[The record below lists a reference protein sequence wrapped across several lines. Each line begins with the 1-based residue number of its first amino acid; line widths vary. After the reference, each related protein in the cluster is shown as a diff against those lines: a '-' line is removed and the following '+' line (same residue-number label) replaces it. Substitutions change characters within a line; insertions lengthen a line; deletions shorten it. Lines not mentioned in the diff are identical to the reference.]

1 MNLRPIRWVG
11 ATSAI
16 LTMLLYVLTI
26 VLLPVLLSYGKDK
39 PAVERERKD
48 GWLDALMKRMGNR
61 VLDYPKSIFAVAA
74 LAVIA
79 SVIGLFRVEVAF
91 DLRRSFG
98 TEVPYVDRICRISE
112 TPLGSLYSF
121 GVGIEFPNE
130 DEARLP
136 ENLKKLETLT
146 ERIKEF
152 PLTKK
157 VHSVLDVVKD
167 LNLVLNANEPAYYA
181 IPDSRE
187 QIAQILLLYENA
199 GGTEAERG

>member
-1 MNLRPIRWVG
+1 M
-11 ATSAI
+11 
-16 LTMLLYVLTI
+16 
-26 VLLPVLLSYGKDK
+26 
-39 PAVERERKD
+39 
-48 GWLDALMKRMGNR
+48 
-61 VLDYPKSIFAVAA
+61 
-74 LAVIA
+74 
-79 SVIGLFRVEVAF
+79 AF

-157 VHSVLDVVKD
+157 VHSVLDVVKISIWCST
-167 LNLVLNANEPAYYA
+167 PT
-181 IPDSRE
+181 IPRITPSPTAGSR
-187 QIAQILLLYENA
+187 
-199 GGTEAERG
+199 